1 MIVNYKIEIKDRLM
15 IQECINN
22 IKKKYKEM
30 EQKLKVSNG
39 EIVLNGNQ
47 DLDKIISLE
56 TENKALKA
64 EIQKLREILNNRD
77 EEMKVLLQN
86 MENKQNNYRQIG
98 GNKTLLQRIQQEENE
113 AINKIKNNILGDL
126 VKFDNLTNSNIS
138 RMNDTNIL

>member
-1 MIVNYKIEIKDRLM
+1 M
-15 IQECINN
+15 IQECFNI

-64 EIQKLREILNNRD
+64 EIQKLREMLNNRD

-86 MENKQNNYRQIG
+86 MENKQNNYRQIEG
-98 GNKTLLQRIQQEENE
+98 IFKEFNNKKMKQLIKL
-113 AINKIKNNILGDL
+113 KII
-126 VKFDNLTNSNIS
+126 F
-138 RMNDTNIL
+138 

>member
-1 MIVNYKIEIKDRLM
+1 M
-15 IQECINN
+15 IQECFNI

-64 EIQKLREILNNRD
+64 EIQKN
-77 EEMKVLLQN
+77 
-86 MENKQNNYRQIG
+86 
-98 GNKTLLQRIQQEENE
+98 
-113 AINKIKNNILGDL
+113 
-126 VKFDNLTNSNIS
+126 
-138 RMNDTNIL
+138 

>member
-1 MIVNYKIEIKDRLM
+1 M
-15 IQECINN
+15 IQECFNI

-64 EIQKLREILNNRD
+64 EIQKLREMLNNRD

-113 AINKIKNNILGDL
+113 AINKIKNS
-126 VKFDNLTNSNIS
+126 LTIF
-138 RMNDTNIL
+138 